1 MLPILVKN
9 VKHIG
14 SEYDGEYD
22 QCEEYRYRRQEETT
36 TIDED
41 AIAVVGKPIVKS
53 PHLGEV
59 DVGLWFETRVAAHG
73 SPRSSLFVLRQWQ
86 ITLRKKSSCCELKMS
101 RSAEIVSNGV
111 KRARYSFMMSVFFRL
126 LHEVLR
132 LVGCISRLFCWAT
145 LPGHTSPSVT
155 SADQPAFPYTAFG
168 NSIPQ

>member
-9 VKHIG
+9 AKHIG
-14 SEYDGEYD
+14 SEHDGEYD

-59 DVGLWFETRVAAHG
+59 DVGLWFETRVAVHG

-86 ITLRKKSSCCELKMS
+86 ITSRRTKSWRASS
-101 RSAEIVSNGV
+101 VGV
-111 KRARYSFMMSVFFRL
+111 
-126 LHEVLR
+126 LHERAMKRVPYMQMTSVSVR
-132 LVGCISRLFCWAT
+132 LVMRRQALAFLDRRIT
-145 LPGHTSPSVT
+145 LLQCPARTVRT
-155 SADQPAFPYTAFG
+155 RASA
-168 NSIPQ
+168 